1 KNPKENKHY
10 SLFGLKIMKQ
20 THDRGFNWAMLAIY
34 ALVSAVAAL
43 TNSALICSACAVR
56 REAQTPL
63 LPLLINLAVC
73 DLFISVFVVPLTGL
87 RSVQDRWQLGDT
99 LCKAVNYICVTA
111 AFVSVFTLTAISLQH
126 GFGLRAAAELRGPA
140 AQGPGGGLANWRRH
154 RRSLAVCLL
163 LIWGLAC
170 ACGLPSAVN
179 FSVIPCPIRPNA
191 TEADLSCSL
200 CIENWNRSL
209 SLLGLQLSQHSELT
223 ARLCY
228 TLTSLALL
236 FALPAVVITVAH
248 CRIYQLLSASLQ
260 HRGEQID
267 LLSHQE
273 AVAAAAAAEAGSARV
288 NRAKRIYRL
297 SIGLVAVFVVCWAP
311 IHFYSLT
318 IDAILR
324 SLSEP
329 NFILVKNLYTAFMC
343 LALSNSLANPIFLF
357 CTHSAYRRAL
367 RRILRPCQQPDASL
381 SDANEGAA
389 PRSSNRQGFK
399 LLKFSTNGL
408 FMYRPLTDSL
418 EQQVDAAHAGL
429 LRAAFN
435 IGVERVNNAA
445 LYRRAG
451 LPRPSDLLRRRRLQ
465 LAGHLIRAESYCSQ
479 PVQEV
484 LLLTLQAPYRRGQAR
499 TRRYVDCLLADAG
512 APDTLPVARPL
523 NMSIRALLAVLL
535 ALIVSAA
542 AVRSNEP
549 YLSIQKLARYHS
561 DSLLRFLCIAGP
573 DDRLP
578 IRLHCGPSRKVCY
591 ENCQKTLQCSA
602 DPLCSASTCERRDWP
617 DRGEFVLGFSFFG
630 DVSARRLRVSQQ
642 QRQQKATTTTA
653 TTTTTTMLLNTLK
666 TSTETAMASPTL
678 TTSSTSAVVDEVPSS
693 SPPIEP
699 DKKTMSNNDVDER
712 SFLTKFS
719 FPVILLA
726 CILAV
731 FCTIVIV
738 VPFSLCLLVCYRTH
752 LYRAAISCAVTSASL
767 FILPSELLFSTKKTA
782 SSSATKSSLSDSEL
796 QLVSRPRMLAG
807 GRSSSMKVSGR
818 LSTRSM
824 TNWHRSDFVDDC
836 ESKLSARKLTRQE
849 ASRRRP
855 ALSSFI

>member
-1 KNPKENKHY
+1 
-10 SLFGLKIMKQ
+10 
-20 THDRGFNWAMLAIY
+20 
-34 ALVSAVAAL
+34 
-43 TNSALICSACAVR
+43 
-56 REAQTPL
+56 
-63 LPLLINLAVC
+63 
-73 DLFISVFVVPLTGL
+73 
-87 RSVQDRWQLGDT
+87 
-99 LCKAVNYICVTA
+99 
-111 AFVSVFTLTAISLQH
+111 
-126 GFGLRAAAELRGPA
+126 
-140 AQGPGGGLANWRRH
+140 
-154 RRSLAVCLL
+154 
-163 LIWGLAC
+163 
-170 ACGLPSAVN
+170 
-179 FSVIPCPIRPNA
+179 PNA

-367 RRILRPCQQPDASL
+367 RRIFASLPAARRLTVGCQRRSCPEEQQPA
-381 SDANEGAA
+381 G
-389 PRSSNRQGFK
+389 
-399 LLKFSTNGL
+399 
-408 FMYRPLTDSL
+408 PLTDSL

-578 IRLHCGPSRKVCY
+578 SGFTVGPAARSATRTARK
-591 ENCQKTLQCSA
+591 
-602 DPLCSASTCERRDWP
+602 LCSAQQIRCAPRPPASGATGPIGASSSWD
-617 DRGEFVLGFSFFG
+617 FHSSAT
-630 DVSARRLRVSQQ
+630 SARGVFECRYMGLVR
-642 QRQQKATTTTA
+642 RTK
-653 TTTTTTMLLNTLK
+653 
-666 TSTETAMASPTL
+666 ETASPTL
-678 TTSSTSAVVDEVPSS
+678 TTASTSAVVDEVPSS

-699 DKKTMSNNDVDER
+699 DKKTMNNNDVDER

-731 FCTIVIV
+731 LCTIVIV
-738 VPFSLCLLVCYRTH
+738 VPFSLCLLICYR
-752 LYRAAISCAVTSASL
+752 RASRQSSRQRAPPEEAQLREVRKCQ
-767 FILPSELLFSTKKTA
+767 PSRNEYVMADSVYEPLDFGPTET
-782 SSSATKSSLSDSEL
+782 SSAASER
-796 QLVSRPRMLAG
+796 QSPGEQVSVYYSAG
-807 GRSSSMKVSGR
+807 GALLPALGEETVR
-818 LSTRSM
+818 LSS
-824 TNWHRSDFVDDC
+824 
-836 ESKLSARKLTRQE
+836 
-849 ASRRRP
+849 
-855 ALSSFI
+855 